1 LNCYFNFEDEK
12 KEGLKFSDYYKYIKT
27 LGKGSFGLVISAIDL
42 KSNEKCAL
50 KVNNII
56 YL

>member
-1 LNCYFNFEDEK
+1 MNCYFNFEDEK